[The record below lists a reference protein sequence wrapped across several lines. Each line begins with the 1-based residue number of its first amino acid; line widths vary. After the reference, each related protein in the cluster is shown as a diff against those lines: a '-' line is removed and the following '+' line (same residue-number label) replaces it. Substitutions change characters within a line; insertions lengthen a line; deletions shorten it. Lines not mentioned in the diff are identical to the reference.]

1 MQGDIISKIFWGKLS
16 RIKSV
21 TFESKIYNQVDGGTA
36 RGTLYQNSESIDL
49 KLLIKFNQ
57 K

>member
-21 TFESKIYNQVDGGTA
+21 TFESKIYNQVDGTA